1 MNDEERVVIER
12 LKEKYPDKVKIG
24 NKDELQDIAY
34 DENGLPDEGF
44 RKIDVEIED
53 IRALLLHGKIQ
64 LADKGVELVLRKTPH
79 DDDVFRV
86 KKTLKN
92 NKSSG
97 KVLVPAKWVGAKV
110 GVVLLVEFESEE

>member
-1 MNDEERVVIER
+1 MADNEKVIKR
-12 LKEKYPDKVKIG
+12 LIEKYPGKVTVSDRDEFDGIPLDK
-24 NKDELQDIAY
+24 D
-34 DENGLPDEGF
+34 GLLDEGF

-53 IRALLLHGKIQ
+53 IRALLLYGKIQ
-64 LADKGVELVLRKTPH
+64 LADKGVELVLRKTPY

-110 GVVLLVEFESEE
+110 GVVLLVESESEE

>member
-24 NKDELQDIAY
+24 NKDELQDIAF

-64 LADKGVELVLRKTPH
+64 LADQG
-79 DDDVFRV
+79 
-86 KKTLKN
+86 
-92 NKSSG
+92 SSSCSG
-97 KVLVPAKWVGAKV
+97 KHPTTMM
-110 GVVLLVEFESEE
+110 SSR